1 MVRIYN
7 GKHMIITKNN
17 ENLYT
22 DKEWSP
28 QIILTWRKKCVTSS
42 CECTQGVGGY
52 RSVCRG
58 EEGRHKH
65 RKHLKKKKKKLICH
79 YF

>member
-1 MVRIYN
+1 
-7 GKHMIITKNN
+7 MISPNN
-17 ENLYT
+17 PNM
-22 DKEWSP
+22 K
-28 QIILTWRKKCVTSS
+28 KKCVTSS

-65 RKHLKKKKKKLICH
+65 RKHLKKKKKTHLSLLLTKSSGPGAERKHTLLILYCM
-79 YF
+79 YVFN